1 MMTETAR
8 VHRFEAEVSQVLRLV
23 INSLY
28 SNKEIFLRELIS
40 NAADA
45 LDKVRFRAL
54 TEPGL
59 LGEDTELRIRLSAN
73 PDAHTVTIEDNGIG
87 MTDAELVKNLGTIA
101 HSGTRAFLEAAKAAQ
116 SAGDM
121 NLIGQFGVGFYSAF
135 LVADHVEVISRA
147 AGQDQAWRWSSDA
160 NDSFTIEPAER
171 AQRGTTIIL
180 HLKED
185 QREWEEE
192 WRLRDLVT
200 RYADFIHH
208 VIEMPKPKPVEEVK
222 EGAPIEWSQVN
233 AASAI
238 WQRSPSE
245 VTEEQYQEAYRHI
258 SHDWEPALA
267 HTHFTIEGTQ
277 QFKGLLFIPKR
288 APFDLFDPEAK
299 RGVRLYVKRV
309 FIMEDARE
317 LMPPWLR
324 FVRGVID
331 SDDLPLNVS
340 RELLQDSRLV
350 KVIRKQAVKKVL
362 TCLEDLAEN
371 RAEDYDKTFWPAFG
385 RVLKEGL
392 HYDPE
397 HKERLAKLARFESS
411 AVEGLTSLTAYISR
425 MKEGQPAIYYALGAS
440 RALLETSPH
449 LEALKKRGYE
459 VLYLTDAIDQ
469 WAMQGLGDTFEDKKL
484 VSATGEELELPES
497 DEEKQQKEANKAEF
511 KGLVEA
517 VKGVLDAR
525 VREVRISDRL
535 ADSPVCLVVPEGG
548 LNAHIE
554 RMLRANGQ
562 NLPTMKRILEINP
575 EHTLI
580 KHLRGLFEREPG
592 SEQAREWV
600 EMLYDQ
606 ALLTEGS
613 PIDDP
618 GAFARRMTRMMEAA
632 ASTLH

>member
-1 MMTETAR
+1 MTEQTTR
-8 VHRFEAEVSQVLRLV
+8 VHRFEAEVSQVMRLV

-54 TEPGL
+54 TEPDL
-59 LGEDTELRIRLSAN
+59 LGDDTALRVRVKAD
-73 PDAHTVTIEDNGIG
+73 PEAHTITIEDNGVG
-87 MTDAELVKNLGTIA
+87 MTDAELVTNLGTIA
-101 HSGTRAFLEAAKAAQ
+101 HSGTRAFLEAAKNAQ
-116 SAGDM
+116 GAGDM

-135 LVADHVEVISRA
+135 LA
-147 AGQDQAWRWSSDA
+147 AGSEQAWRWTSDA
-160 NDSFTIEPAER
+160 SESFTIEPWAR
-171 AQRGTTIIL
+171 QSRGTTITL
-180 HLKED
+180 HLKEE
-185 QREWEEE
+185 QQEWQEE
-192 WRLRDLVT
+192 WRLRDLVQ

-208 VIEMPKPKPVEEVK
+208 VIEMPIAKPVEEVV
-222 EGAPIEWSQVN
+222 EGEETEWEQVN
-233 AASAI
+233 AGNAI
-238 WQRSPSE
+238 WQRSPSDI
-245 VTEEQYQEAYRHI
+245 TEEEYQDAYRHV
-258 SHDWEPALA
+258 SHDWEPALT
-267 HTHFTIEGTQ
+267 HTHFNIEGTQ
-277 QFKGLLFIPKR
+277 QFKGLLFIPRR

-309 FIMEDARE
+309 FIMEDARD

-350 KVIRKQAVKKVL
+350 KVIRKQSVKKVL
-362 TCLEDLAEN
+362 TCLEDLAAN

-392 HYDPE
+392 HYDAE
-397 HKERLAKLARFESS
+397 LTERLAKLTRFESS
-411 AVEGLTSLTAYISR
+411 AVEGLTSLTAYIER

-440 RALLETSPH
+440 RALLESSPH

-459 VLYLTDAIDQ
+459 VLYLTDAVDQ
-469 WAMQGLGDTFEDKKL
+469 WAMQGLGDTFDGRKI
-484 VSATGEELELPES
+484 VSATGEELELPETE
-497 DEEKQQKEANKAEF
+497 EEKQQKEANKVELA
-511 KGLVEA
+511 GLVSA
-517 VKGVLDAR
+517 VQGVLDSR
-525 VREVRISDRL
+525 IREVRVSDRL

-562 NLPTMKRILEINP
+562 DVPTVKRILEVNP
-575 EHTLI
+575 DHTLI
-580 KHLRGLFEREPG
+580 KHLSGLFEKEP
-592 SEQAREWV
+592 SSDQTREWI

-632 ASTLH
+632 ASAQLQS